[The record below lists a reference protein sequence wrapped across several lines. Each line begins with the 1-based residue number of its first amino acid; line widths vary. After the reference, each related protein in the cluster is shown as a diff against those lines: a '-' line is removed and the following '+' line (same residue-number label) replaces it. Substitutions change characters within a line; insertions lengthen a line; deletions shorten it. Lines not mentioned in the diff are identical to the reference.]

1 MKKIENR
8 ASNEV
13 YMLGENYI
21 VVIPVHRNNML
32 CPDCTRR
39 AVLLDDTGNKIE
51 YVFLCMKNATYGHG
65 FPEPS
70 RLELSDVLVNG
81 KSSWTTGERYHGH
94 VPCNVDKIACW
105 LESHYKEE
113 FIEMKYDIE

>member
-1 MKKIENR
+1 MKIENR
-8 ASNEV
+8 ASNDV
-13 YMLGENYI
+13 YMLGDNYM
-21 VVIPVHRNNML
+21 VAIPVHRNNVL
-32 CPDCTRR
+32 CPDRTRR
-39 AVLLDDTGNKIE
+39 AALLDDKGNKIE
-51 YVFLCMKNATYGHG
+51 YVFSSKKNATHGHG

-70 RLELSDVLVNG
+70 RLELKDVIVNG
-81 KSSWTTGERYHGH
+81 KSSWTIGERYHRH